1 MAETRKFQFSRGRLL
16 PLLAL
21 VVPFAVALGLAINT
35 GSHGYLSSS
44 TTTWV
49 AQNRAS
55 TQIIVQILSTLLG
68 ACQIY
73 ALQTLIRFWI
83 STRLTKRST
92 SLDTLK
98 SLDAIR
104 AARFDL
110 DVPAKWA
117 AFILFSLVVIHFP
130 SAIWAG
136 ALTPVFAT
144 ADSTGSLLVPGY
156 SDATQTLWGSPC
168 LPGVDC
174 GPNIQGNGTQLGTF
188 TYVAW
193 KSECKS
199 QAYSEVQEVIRLRG
213 VYIITNV
220 RILPAPHCN
229 IR

>member
-1 MAETRKFQFSRGRLL
+1 MAGTKIQLSRGRLL

-21 VVPFAVALGLAINT
+21 VIPFAVALGLAIST
-35 GSHGYLSSS
+35 GSHSYLSSS
-44 TTTWV
+44 ASTWV

-55 TQIIVQILSTLLG
+55 TQIIVQVLSTLLG

-92 SLDTLK
+92 SLDALK

-110 DVPAKWA
+110 DVPAKWI

-136 ALTPVFAT
+136 ALTPVFTRAES
-144 ADSTGSLLVPGY
+144 AGSLLVPSYGE
-156 SDATQTLWGSPC
+156 ATQPLWGSPC
-168 LPGVDC
+168 LPGVNC
-174 GPNIQGNGTQLGTF
+174 GPDIQGNGTQLGTF

-193 KSECKS
+193 KSKCKS
-199 QAYSEVQEVIRLRG
+199 QHTAGCIKYSDV
-213 VYIITNV
+213 
-220 RILPAPHCN
+220 
-229 IR
+229 